1 MRVVEAGGKTVEEAT
16 EKALAALS
24 LPMEDVKVEVV
35 AEAFSG
41 LFGLFGSKHAKVRVT
56 EIVTPYKYMS
66 DFLARIMQHMDV
78 SGDVDTK
85 KEEDILRMN
94 VSGNKMG
101 ILIGKRGQTLNA
113 LQYLLNVA
121 YHRRFPEGACRIVLD
136 VEDYRLKREETLR
149 TLALNLAKKA
159 TRYCQEVVLEPM
171 TAQERRIIH
180 AALQDN
186 AAVSTSSRGEEPFR
200 KVVIAPK
207 K

>member
-121 YHRRFPEGACRIVLD
+121 YHRRFPEDACRIVLD

-180 AALQDN
+180 VALQDN